1 LLWHFFLLGAD
12 VNAPNKKGN
21 TPLIYAV
28 KCQLPDVIDL
38 LTNADTFSG
47 VNACNNNGNTA
58 LCYATAFD
66 NREIAEKLLSFN
78 ADVFAINKAGN
89 MALHTACKYGSEK
102 VLRLLLETNRDHV
115 RRIVRETDKDGN
127 TPLMLAKSAVKFSLK
142 NIELLIA
149 CGSNLLAF
157 NHEHNRILHFY
168 CNTDDKDINENI
180 LQKEPSLL
188 SHKNYD
194 LETPLHVAAKYGH
207 KDTCFLY
214 AEK

>member
-1 LLWHFFLLGAD
+1 MLLRFLFAGAD
-12 VNAPNKKGN
+12 VNAANKKGN

-28 KCQLPDVIDL
+28 KCQILDVIDVL
-38 LTNADTFSG
+38 VKAETFSG
-47 VNACNNNGNTA
+47 VNACNSNGNTA

-66 NREIAEKLLSFN
+66 NKEIAGRLLGLKAN
-78 ADVFAINKAGN
+78 VFVVDKVGN

-102 VLRLLLETNRDHV
+102 VLQLLLETNRDHV
-115 RRIVRETDKDGN
+115 RRLVRETDKDGN
-127 TPLMLAKSAVKFSLK
+127 TPLMLAKSALTFSQK

-168 CNTDDKDINENI
+168 CSTDDKDINENI

-194 LETPLHVAAKYGH
+194 LETPLHIAAKYGH

>member
-1 LLWHFFLLGAD
+1 MYVFFAGAD
-12 VNAPNKKGN
+12 VNAANKKGN

-28 KCQLPDVIDL
+28 KCQLLDVVDL
-38 LTNADTFSG
+38 LVKAETFNS
-47 VNACNNNGNTA
+47 VDACNSNGSTA
-58 LCYATAFD
+58 LCYAAAFD
-66 NREIAEKLLSFN
+66 NYEIAGRLLSLKAN
-78 ADVFAINKAGN
+78 VFAIGN
-89 MALHTACKYGSEK
+89 IAVHAACKYGSEK
-102 VLRLLLETNRDHV
+102 VLQLLLETNRDHV
-115 RRIVRETDKDGN
+115 RRLVRETDKDGN
-127 TPLMLAKSAVKFSLK
+127 TPLMLAKSALTFSSK

-168 CNTDDKDINENI
+168 CSTDDKDINENI
-180 LQKEPSLL
+180 LQKEPTLL

-194 LETPLHVAAKYGH
+194 LETPLHVVAKYGH